1 MAVELKIF
9 SFNLR
14 TEVRSDGINYF
25 EYRKP
30 RILDVIEKES
40 PDLIGFQEAT
50 DSMRNFLTES
60 LFPLGYTVVGC
71 GRSAYYRGESTMIA
85 YKRNIMEMISAET
98 KWLSATPSV
107 AGSRFGGDQ
116 SDCPRVFTALTLK
129 RHDVATP
136 FIFLNTH
143 LDHLGERARLLG
155 AAEICQY
162 LSEKAIPFVLTG
174 DMNAEPDA
182 PEITMFT
189 ERALCGAAVVDA
201 TANLGPT
208 FHDFGR
214 LLPDKAVKID
224 YIFTNIPC
232 DVSRSYRVEDHP
244 VDGVY
249 ISDHNPVCAFVT
261 LE

>member
-1 MAVELKIF
+1 MELKVM

-25 EYRKP
+25 SNRKP
-30 RILDVIEKES
+30 RILETIEREA

-50 DSMRNFLTES
+50 DSMRSFLVES

-71 GRSAYYRGESTMIA
+71 GRSEYYRGEATIVA

-107 AGSRFGGDQ
+107 AGSSFGGDQ
-116 SDCPRVFTALTLK
+116 STCPRVFTAVTLK
-129 RHDVATP
+129 RHDVKAP
-136 FIFLNTH
+136 FVFANTH
-143 LDHLGERARLLG
+143 LDHLGATARLLG
-155 AAEICQY
+155 AVEICQY
-162 LSEKAIPFVLTG
+162 LSEKELPFILTG

-182 PEITMFT
+182 PEIKAFT
-189 ERALCGAAVVDA
+189 AHALCGRPVIDA
-201 TANLGPT
+201 TADLGAT

-224 YIFTNIPC
+224 YIFTDMPC
-232 DVSRSYRVEDHP
+232 DISRSYRVEDIP
-244 VDGVY
+244 VDGLY

>member
-1 MAVELKIF
+1 MELKVM

-30 RILDVIEKES
+30 RVLSTIETES

-50 DSMRNFLTES
+50 DSMRKWLTEA
-60 LFPLGYTVVGC
+60 LFPLGYTVIGC
-71 GRSAYYRGESTMIA
+71 GRSNYYRGEATVVA
-85 YKRNIMEMISAET
+85 YKRSIMEMISAET
-98 KWLSATPSV
+98 KWLSVTPSV

-129 RHDVATP
+129 RHGVETP
-136 FIFLNTH
+136 FVFVNTH
-143 LDHLGERARLLG
+143 LDHLGATARLLG
-155 AAEICQY
+155 AVEICQY
-162 LSEKAIPFVLTG
+162 LSEKSLPFVLTG
-174 DMNAEPDA
+174 DMNAEPGT
-182 PEITMFT
+182 PEIEAFT
-189 ERALCGAAVVDA
+189 QHALCGRPVIDA
-201 TANLGPT
+201 TADLGAT

-224 YIFTNIPC
+224 YVFTDMPC
-232 DVSRSYRVEDHP
+232 DISRSYRVEDIP
-244 VDGVY
+244 VDGLY